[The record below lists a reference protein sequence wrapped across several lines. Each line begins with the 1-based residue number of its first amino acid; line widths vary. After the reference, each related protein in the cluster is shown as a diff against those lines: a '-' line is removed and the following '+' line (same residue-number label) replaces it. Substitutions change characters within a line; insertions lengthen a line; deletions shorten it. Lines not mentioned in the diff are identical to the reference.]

1 MALMELIRL
10 SFTGMLWLFILFIGT
25 SHALSPPQENNPIT
39 LSGNW
44 HYHWG
49 DLPKDPTSDQWLF
62 KKPTWAKTKFPENM
76 PDRNGNNT
84 VWVKIDLPS
93 GQWRDPYLFIY
104 SVDLNFEVFHKQEKI
119 YSFGN
124 IDGHSHS
131 HFKGWPWHIFRLP
144 TDYDQDTLYFRIF
157 SDYSSIGLSGEAV
170 IGNRFSLL
178 NNVYQ
183 SGLMGLSFIL
193 VILLVGIIS
202 TIMGIIK
209 KDKVV
214 AFSTGILSFNLAIM
228 MFAEN
233 ELSQVILFEPL
244 MWRYIAAFSYFLIPA
259 FLAIIILSWLK
270 ENPPIAARIVLGVSI
285 AFTLGV
291 ASLSSF
297 TEFNFISAYPYF
309 DVLFIILVLALLSGC
324 IKQFYQEGI
333 TGSLMIAGIL
343 ALFTA
348 LLLDMLTAHALIAWI
363 GRAGQWGLL
372 LFTLASLI
380 IYLVKDWQQQIALQT
395 LTQELESQV
404 KVRTAELEA
413 SQNKLKKL
421 AREDYLTGL
430 LNRRA
435 FTESAIIEVANAIR
449 HQRPISLLLFDL
461 DHFKDVNDTYG
472 HAGGDLI
479 LKEVASISKN
489 VCRNGELVC
498 RYGGEEFVILLHATE
513 ANQAQL
519 LASRLHKALQEIE
532 INTNDK
538 VITVTASF
546 GLISIDCTEPSKDTP
561 AQIVDHLLA
570 KADKMMYQVKVSGRD
585 GLKTL
590 EITLDELVASK
601 ASTLA

>member
-1 MALMELIRL
+1 MKLIQS
-10 SFTGMLWLFILFIGT
+10 SFTVTLWLFALFIGT
-25 SHALSPPQENNPIT
+25 SHALPPSPEESPQT

-44 HYHWG
+44 YYHWG
-49 DLPKDPTSDQWLF
+49 DLPKDPASDQWLYT
-62 KKPTWAKTKFPENM
+62 KPTWTKIKFPENM
-76 PDRNGNNT
+76 PNRNGNNI
-84 VWVKIDLPS
+84 VWAKIDLPP
-93 GQWRDPYLFIY
+93 GEWRDPYLFIY
-104 SVDLNFEVFHKQEKI
+104 SVDLNFEVFHKQKMI
-119 YSFGN
+119 YSFGQ
-124 IDGHSHS
+124 IDDHEHS
-131 HFKGWPWHIFRLP
+131 HFEGWPWHIFRLP
-144 TDYDQDTLYFRIF
+144 ANYDQDTLYFRIF

-178 NNVYQ
+178 NSVYK
-183 SGLMGLSFIL
+183 SGLTGLLFIL
-193 VILLVGIIS
+193 VMLLVGIIS
-202 TIMGIIK
+202 TVMGVIK

-214 AFSTGILSFNLAIM
+214 AFSTGFLSFNLAIM

-244 MWRYIAAFSYFLIPA
+244 MWRYIAAFSYFLIPV
-259 FLAIIILSWLK
+259 FLSIIILSWLREK
-270 ENPPIAARIVLGVSI
+270 PPLVARIVLVVSI

-291 ASLSSF
+291 AALSTF
-297 TEFNFISAYPYF
+297 TTFNFISAYPYF
-309 DVLFIILVLALLSGC
+309 DVLFIILVLALISGC

-348 LLLDMLTAHALIAWI
+348 LLLDMLTAHALITWI

-372 LFTLASLI
+372 LFTLASLV

-395 LTQELESQV
+395 LTHELESQV
-404 KVRTAELEA
+404 KIRTAELEA
-413 SQNKLKKL
+413 SQSKLKKL

-435 FTESAIIEVANAIR
+435 FTESAMREVANAIR

-461 DHFKDVNDTYG
+461 DHFKDINDTYG
-472 HAGGDLI
+472 HSGGDLV
-479 LKEVASISKN
+479 LKEVASVSKKI
-489 VCRNGELVC
+489 CRNGELVC

-519 LASRLHKALQEIE
+519 LASRLHKALQEIKV
-532 INTNDK
+532 NADDK

-546 GLISIDCTEPSKDTP
+546 GLISIDCSKPTKDSPT
-561 AQIVDHLLA
+561 QIIDRLLA
-570 KADKMMYQVKVSGRD
+570 KADKMMYEVKVSGRD

-590 EITLDELVASK
+590 EINLDELG
-601 ASTLA
+601 